1 MKFIKEVIP
10 YIVIIVVV
18 TMIRTFLVTPVW
30 VDGVS
35 MNPTLDDRDI
45 LILNKYDTEY
55 ERFEI
60 VVLNFM
66 DEKLIKRVIGLPG
79 DTIHYKDNNLY
90 INGEIV
96 EEDFL
101 HKDTPDF
108 SLKDIGYE
116 VVPEGYYFVV
126 GDNRTDSLDSRT
138 FGFVKKDDIDSTVKV
153 SLWPFGK
160 VN

>member
-116 VVPEGYYFVV
+116 VVPEDYYFVV

-138 FGFVKKDDIDSTVKV
+138 FGFVKKDDIDGTVKV

>member
-1 MKFIKEVIP
+1 MKFVKEIIP
-10 YIVIIVVV
+10 YIIIIVVV
-18 TMIRTFLVTPVW
+18 TMVRTFLVTPVW

-45 LILNKYDTEY
+45 LILNKYDTKY

-79 DTIHYKDNNLY
+79 DTIHYKDNKLY

-96 EEDFL
+96 EENFL
-101 HKDTPDF
+101 HKDTPNF

-116 VVPEGYYFVV
+116 VVPENYYFVV

-138 FGFVKKDDIDSTVKV
+138 FGFVKKDDIDGTVKV